1 MNDYQANLGTKD
13 IGEIS
18 RWVTARRSAGFEVQP
33 WEVQKLLDAK
43 YEALNR
49 EKYQAN
55 ALGMQEKNAG
65 LRQQELNE
73 RIRMN
78 DEQNRMNVLGLG
90 VNAVS
95 TGLTLPYLKNARMNK
110 YNVYGGNK

>member
-1 MNDYQANLGTKD
+1 
-13 IGEIS
+13 
-18 RWVTARRSAGFEVQP
+18 
-33 WEVQKLLDAK
+33 
-43 YEALNR
+43 
-49 EKYQAN
+49 
-55 ALGMQEKNAG
+55 